1 MINRRL
7 IRIKVFKVLYSVE
20 ASGSDSLI
28 EAEKTLMYS
37 CEKTLHL
44 YYFILNAAV
53 ALKNAAVARIDTG
66 LKKFN
71 PTSEER
77 DPNRKFAEN
86 KVSGYLEQC
95 PWFLKYCGDHGLMW
109 TETLSPLV
117 RKLLSAISAKDYYKE
132 YMSSETR
139 SLAEDCELFIRIF
152 TDEELFED
160 NEALASYLEDMSLFW
175 TDDLGYV
182 LNSVVRSLE
191 TLRLRDR
198 VERWGAA
205 VLMNCRSLNTLRLTR
220 AGAQGDALAYFAD
233 ELPWEL
239 DAAIED
245 AAGGT
250 VLRLIFPEY
259 RENYEENCPAHHFD
273 YTISG
278 AGYPYHH
285 SFRNKRLDLRTYDE
299 LWPGFLGMEH
309 ETESAVRLAF
319 WRLRYP
325 AELSPRAEER
335 YLTYLRA
342 HAGEAAAWLAG
353 ERDVSHLAFLL
364 QAAPPEGAELSAA
377 CDLARRAGNTGALAL
392 LLEGR
397 RGAAP
402 RGLDKCFD
410 L

>member
-182 LNSVVRSLE
+182 LNSVVRSLD
-191 TLRLRDR
+191 TLRRRGMIPEPDVFLKDDDR
-198 VERWGAA
+198 
-205 VLMNCRSLNTLRLTR
+205 T
-220 AGAQGDALAYFAD
+220 FA
-233 ELPWEL
+233 
-239 DAAIED
+239 
-245 AAGGT
+245 
-250 VLRLIFPEY
+250 
-259 RENYEENCPAHHFD
+259 
-273 YTISG
+273 
-278 AGYPYHH
+278 
-285 SFRNKRLDLRTYDE
+285 LDLLKAAMTGYDKY
-299 LWPGFLGMEH
+299 ME
-309 ETESAVRLAF
+309 AVVSSTSNWDPERVVTTDLVLIIQGIAEAVNF
-319 WRLRYP
+319 PNIPLKVTINEYVDISKYYSTRNSRVFVNGLLDRILRKKTD
-325 AELSPRAEER
+325 S
-335 YLTYLRA
+335 
-342 HAGEAAAWLAG
+342 GEI
-353 ERDVSHLAFLL
+353 VK
-364 QAAPPEGAELSAA
+364 
-377 CDLARRAGNTGALAL
+377 TG
-392 LLEGR
+392 
-397 RGAAP
+397 
-402 RGLDKCFD
+402 RGLIDN
-410 L
+410 

>member
-1 MINRRL
+1 MEI
-7 IRIKVFKVLYSVE
+7 V
-20 ASGSDSLI
+20 SGSGNWRLTVRR
-28 EAEKTLMYS
+28 EAAGVT
-37 CEKTLHL
+37 
-44 YYFILNAAV
+44 ILRAATCD
-53 ALKNAAVARIDTG
+53 ARAVLPERLSG
-66 LKKFN
+66 L
-71 PTSEER
+71 PVT
-77 DPNRKFAEN
+77 
-86 KVSGYLEQC
+86 
-95 PWFLKYCGDHGLMW
+95 
-109 TETLSPLV
+109 
-117 RKLLSAISAKDYYKE
+117 
-132 YMSSETR
+132 
-139 SLAEDCELFIRIF
+139 
-152 TDEELFED
+152 
-160 NEALASYLEDMSLFW
+160 ALASHALAPGWQAEGEELLVTCGASPDADWDNRALRELTLPPSL
-175 TDDLGYV
+175 TAVGDYALM
-182 LNSVVRSLE
+182 NCRSLE

-245 AAGGT
+245 VAGGT